1 MVPYEAF
8 LSGKPVVTTND
19 AGGPLEVVTD
29 MVTGVV
35 TAPTAAPIA
44 DGIAR
49 LLASPQQAQQQ
60 GEAGRK
66 IAETVTWDATIAR
79 LLAAGGAK

>member
-44 DGIAR
+44 EGIAR
-49 LLASPQQAQQQ
+49 LLASPQQAQEQ
-60 GEAGRK
+60 GETGRK

-79 LLAAGGAK
+79 LLAAGGIK

>member
-1 MVPYEAF
+1 M
-8 LSGKPVVTTND
+8 SGKPVITTND

-29 MVTGVV
+29 LVTGVV
-35 TAPTAAPIA
+35 TAPAAAAIA

-49 LLASPQQAQQQ
+49 LLGNPEQAQQQ